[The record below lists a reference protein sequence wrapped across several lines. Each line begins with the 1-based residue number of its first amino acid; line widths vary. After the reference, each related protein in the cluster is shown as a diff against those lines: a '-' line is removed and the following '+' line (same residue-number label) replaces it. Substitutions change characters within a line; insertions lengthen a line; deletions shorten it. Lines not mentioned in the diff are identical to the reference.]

1 MPQLPV
7 YGARGWG
14 RTRDPRGV
22 VSVDRLRDTAGPLEE
37 ATVTKISVLGLTLLL
52 GGCATVGETMATKP
66 PSLTASTT
74 KTPVQFRDCMV
85 QSASF
90 AVWSIT
96 DIEGGYMLASTKV
109 SGNVITV
116 KAGAGGSDVTVWG
129 LLGTRNAARVCI

>member
-1 MPQLPV
+1 MTP
-7 YGARGWG
+7 G
-14 RTRDPRGV
+14 GV

-37 ATVTKISVLGLTLLL
+37 ATMTKISVLGLVLLL

-116 KAGAGGSDVTVWG
+116 KAGAGGSEVTVWG
-129 LLGTRNAARVCI
+129 LLGTRNAARQCV

>member
-1 MPQLPV
+1 M
-7 YGARGWG
+7 
-14 RTRDPRGV
+14 
-22 VSVDRLRDTAGPLEE
+22 
-37 ATVTKISVLGLTLLL
+37 TKISVLGLALLL
-52 GGCATVGETMATKP
+52 GGCATVGETIATKP

-116 KAGAGGSDVTVWG
+116 KAGAGGSEVTVWG
-129 LLGTRNAARVCI
+129 LLGTRNAARQCV